1 MFCAGTSPSLLCN
14 LSPNACAAA
23 SNQLAACRVTLCH
36 PEKPLAEHR
45 EAGGSRDT
53 QSREGG
59 SPQTPTRRCILHAT
73 HHRPPASSNM
83 GLRMLRAGLVLWGS
97 RRGFR
102 GGSAGVPRG
111 FRVGFRGVPRGSGGS
126 GGFRARAGVSGRSLG
141 AWQCIVSIVVS
152 LVNSHVFCIS
162 RRRSWPRSAHPLGF
176 CFT

>member
-1 MFCAGTSPSLLCN
+1 MFCAGTSSSLLCN
-14 LSPNACAAA
+14 LSPSACAAA

-102 GGSAGVPRG
+102 GGSAGAPRG
-111 FRVGFRGVPRGSGGS
+111 FRVGFRGVPRGSGGFRGVPRTCWRFRS
-126 GGFRARAGVSGRSLG
+126 KFGRMAVYYQHCGFARKFQRIL
-141 AWQCIVSIVVS
+141 
-152 LVNSHVFCIS
+152 H
-162 RRRSWPRSAHPLGF
+162 
-176 CFT
+176 FTPT